1 MIILP
6 PSDPNF
12 TQKNTLLALKY
23 HVYYIFIF
31 IFILYII
38 YLYLYLYLYYIF
50 ILLAD
55 LITELINGIKD
66 DDIYKYMNAFPLA
79 E

>member
-23 HVYYIFIF
+23 HVYYII
-31 IFILYII
+31 YIYI
-38 YLYLYLYLYYIF
+38 YYI

-55 LITELINGIKD
+55 LITELINAIKD